1 MPAAAKGQIMFA
13 RILLVTAL
21 SLWLIPAPIASDL
34 TTGNPGA
41 SQDANKGE
49 AKAPGE
55 VELALA
61 DIGTG
66 SADEIKSRLFTHRIT
81 VFSPEFRAQAVAAFS
96 TSIGQFRIVQGKL
109 FRRVEK
115 IFSQVLQLHGL
126 SGKRELFLF
135 QDEIPNAMLWRGCVL
150 GLSDGLADPLSDGEL
165 AAIMAHELGHSYFED
180 EMASAWK
187 SKDARAMKVV
197 ELKCDAVAIL
207 SLKLLDRDPTLYL
220 RALQRIREIIRI
232 KGRSRS
238 IFQSHPDLVERAQFS
253 QRFIRSL
260 RAAEIGYFN
269 NSYRKREKLLV

>member
-1 MPAAAKGQIMFA
+1 MFA

-21 SLWLIPAPIASDL
+21 SLWLIPAAIASDL

-41 SQDANKGE
+41 SQDANKAE

-55 VELALA
+55 IELALA

-66 SADEIKSRLFTHRIT
+66 SADEIKSRLFNRSIT
-81 VFSPEFRAQAVAAFS
+81 VFSTEFRAQAVEAF
-96 TSIGQFRIVQGKL
+96 TGSIGQFRIIEGKL

-135 QDEIPNAMLWRGCVL
+135 QDEIPKAMLWRGCVL
-150 GLSDGLADPLSDGEL
+150 AISNGLADPLSDDEL

-180 EMASAWK
+180 EMASARK
-187 SKDARAMKVV
+187 TMNARAMKVV

-207 SLKLLDRDPTLYL
+207 SLISLDRDPTLYL
-220 RALQRIREIIRI
+220 RALKRIGEINRR
-232 KGRSRS
+232 KGRSYS
-238 IFQSHPDLVERAQFS
+238 IFQSHPDPFERALFS

-260 RAAEIGYFN
+260 RSAEIGFLN
-269 NSYRKREKLLV
+269 NSCRKREKPLV